1 MALAERHQVDTEL
14 ETLWTS
20 VALVRD
26 LVLGDVDEPSSL
38 ATSLSPVVEEVE
50 SRINTVA
57 TNGVRWGT

>member
-1 MALAERHQVDTEL
+1 M
-14 ETLWTS
+14 S

-26 LVLGDVDEPSSL
+26 LVLGDIDEPSSL
-38 ATSLSPVVEEVE
+38 ATSPPPVVEEVE